1 MSNVPVVPQDYD
13 TGLEQFGMED
23 AVIPRLSIVHKEQE
37 FKDSL
42 TNEQFPKI
50 KTIILGLQ
58 KQRVLFHHIVDDGDV
73 PMCKS
78 ANFETGFPNVDEDVK
93 KDKRFPWDKSGF
105 DPSDYPPDENGL
117 IRLPCSGCQLKEW
130 GSHPDGK
137 KPYCAEQFTLPIL
150 YDPRETDEWVP
161 ALITFQK
168 TSLKPLKSYITSF
181 ARSKSAAFQAI
192 TEISLTAEKRGSNEY
207 SVPIFKRIGDTD
219 EENWRE
225 FSTNFRSMRDF
236 LTADPGSRD
245 EDSGPAVSAPSG
257 NVAKPPADK
266 TKAEAEEATEAEEPV
281 EGEVVEDPP
290 TSAEAGP
297 STDEDDDDDLPF

>member
-1 MSNVPVVPQDYD
+1 MSNLPANTADYD
-13 TGLEQFGMED
+13 TGLEQFDSSD

-50 KTIILGLQ
+50 QTIILGLV
-58 KQRVLFHHIVDDGDV
+58 KQRVLFHNVVDDGDK

-78 ANFETGFPNVDEDVK
+78 ADYETGFPNVSDDIK

-105 DPSDYPPDENGL
+105 DPKDYKPDEDGL
-117 IRLPCSGCQLKEW
+117 IRLPCSGCALKEW

-150 YDPRETDEWVP
+150 YDPSEDENWVP

-168 TSLKPLKSYITSF
+168 TALKPLKSYLTSF

-192 TEISLTAEKRGSNEY
+192 TEIVLTAEKRGANEY
-207 SVPIFKRIGDTD
+207 SVPSFKKVGDTD

-225 FSTNFRSMRDF
+225 YSMNYRSMRDF
-236 LTADPGSRD
+236 LVADPGSRD
-245 EDSGPAVSAPSG
+245 EEEPGVAPPSD
-257 NVAKPPADK
+257 NTAKPPADK
-266 TKAEAEEATEAEEPV
+266 VEEEKEEAANAPV
-281 EGEVVEDPP
+281 EAEVVEEPP
-290 TSAEAGP
+290 TDADGDP
-297 STDEDDDDDLPF
+297 ITDDDDDLPF